1 MWRRVVGAQGAVQLI
16 SAIAAMRS
24 PEAMSLGSGV
34 AESIENIL
42 VIHDLSTTP
51 EQAIEFADCLKSLAS
66 LCETW
71 TRIVYID
78 AESNA
83 TLQNHLKTGGLER
96 AKESLRNLLGCS
108 HCDELILGQNLL
120 FLNSLLAQSFPEAD
134 KSCYGDGLAINFTAE
149 YYSPDHNPITAGMTS
164 LSTTKK
170 SRKVMAWWDNVRS
183 WFRGR
188 RDGNRSQNALYQ
200 STPLNN
206 SAAFETP
213 KKVTLK
219 PLAKEKY
226 RVAFD
231 RKYLLFPNMLD
242 ELWPNFVQLSVES
255 FINSF
260 ERIASSLHRFDHGT
274 CHRLS
279 EKVSSVEQTIV
290 LLSSNFSET
299 KRMQLDGEVE
309 CYKKWIH
316 GCRVS
321 SETLIVIKPHP
332 RDSYEKIERIRT
344 SLSDMGCQV
353 EVLSDPWTFYV
364 PFESIYLRYIRPY
377 SSATQRLDII
387 CTSSS
392 CLSLEYLF
400 QQPCHLGFGR
410 ELVEEFFAPK
420 WVALRL
426 LHEADLERL
435 TEFSRSQIA
444 SGKAAA

>member
-24 PEAMSLGSGV
+24 PEAISLGSGV

-51 EQAIEFADCLKSLAS
+51 EQANEFADCLKSLAS
-66 LCETW
+66 LCESW

-83 TLQNHLKTGGLER
+83 TLQNHLKMGGWER
-96 AKESLRNLLGCS
+96 AKESLRKLIGCS

-120 FLNSLLAQSFPEAD
+120 FLNSLLAQTFPEAD
-134 KSCYGDGLAINFTAE
+134 KSCYGDGLAVNFTAE
-149 YYSPDHNPITAGMTS
+149 YYSPDHNPITAGMNS
-164 LSTTKK
+164 LSASKK
-170 SRKVMAWWDNVRS
+170 SRKLKAWWDNVRS

-188 RDGNRSQNALYQ
+188 RDGNSGQNTFYQ
-200 STPLNN
+200 ITSLKKTAP
-206 SAAFETP
+206 SETS

-231 RKYLLFPNMLD
+231 RKYLLFANMLD
-242 ELWPNFVQLSVES
+242 EVWPNFVQLPVES

-260 ERIASSLHRFDHGT
+260 ERIASNLHRFDHGT

-279 EKVSSVEQTIV
+279 EKVANVEQTIV

-321 SETLIVIKPHP
+321 SDTLIVIKSHP
-332 RDSYEKIERIRT
+332 RDSYQKIERIRT
-344 SLSDMGCQV
+344 NLSDIGCQV

-377 SSATQRLDII
+377 SSVKQRLDII

-400 QQPCHLGFGR
+400 QQPCHLGFGT
-410 ELVEEFFAPK
+410 ELVEKYFAPK
-420 WVALRL
+420 WVPLRL
-426 LHEADLERL
+426 LHEADLMRL
-435 TEFSRSQIA
+435 TDFSRSRTA
-444 SGKAAA
+444 SRKAAA